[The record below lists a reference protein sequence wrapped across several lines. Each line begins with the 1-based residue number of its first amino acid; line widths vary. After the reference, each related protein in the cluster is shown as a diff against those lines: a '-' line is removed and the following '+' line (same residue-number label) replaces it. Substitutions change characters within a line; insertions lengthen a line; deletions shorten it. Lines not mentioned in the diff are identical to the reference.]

1 VFVIFRLGV
10 IQDGGFAIRRNI
22 PRRLHITLTR
32 FIPRPPSP
40 AVKKAKCV
48 TIDASLLADAEEAA
62 ARLGTTFSALVEE
75 ALRLL
80 LRQAEAWRGV
90 EKRLAAVEDMLKQ
103 CLQKEARPAES
114 RGQPSRQEPP
124 PPLSDNLWI
133 SILRRRG

>member
-1 VFVIFRLGV
+1 M
-10 IQDGGFAIRRNI
+10 
-22 PRRLHITLTR
+22 
-32 FIPRPPSP
+32 
-40 AVKKAKCV
+40 KKAKCV
-48 TIDASLLADAEEAA
+48 TIDASLVSEAEEAA
-62 ARLGTTFSALVEE
+62 ARLGTTFSAIVEE

-114 RGQPSRQEPP
+114 RGQSSRQEPP
-124 PPLSDNLWI
+124 PQFSDNLWI